1 MPILFQIISEQRQNH
16 CQTSVIPSSAKP
28 IVFAR
33 KIQPN
38 WEFAPAIS
46 RVTTRSFVTPMLP
59 QPCTTHVL
67 QHPRAEAG
75 QLVPYPPAPLPSPA
89 APLPPP
95 TCNLPIPPNVPPPHP
110 APSFYHPAARQKREE
125 KAAGKRG
132 GNRTRWAIGAGH
144 RLFVHRRKETGL
156 KIQGTRPQKPHNG
169 PAHL

>member
-1 MPILFQIISEQRQNH
+1 MPILFQTISEQSQKH

-46 RVTTRSFVTPMLP
+46 RVTTRSFVTPTLP

-89 APLPPP
+89 APLPPAISQFLP
-95 TCNLPIPPNVPPPHP
+95 TFLPPIPLPR
-110 APSFYHPAARQKREE
+110 FTTRQRGRKERRKQQGREE
-125 KAAGKRG
+125 GTGRG
-132 GNRTRWAIGAGH
+132 GQLVMGTDFLYTGE
-144 RLFVHRRKETGL
+144 RR
-156 KIQGTRPQKPHNG
+156 QD
-169 PAHL
+169 